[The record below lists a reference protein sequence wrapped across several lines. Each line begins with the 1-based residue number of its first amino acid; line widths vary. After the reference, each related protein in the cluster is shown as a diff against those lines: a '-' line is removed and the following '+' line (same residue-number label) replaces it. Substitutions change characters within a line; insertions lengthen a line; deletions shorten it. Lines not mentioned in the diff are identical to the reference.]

1 MGRMGG
7 GAGGVGGNQGN
18 AAGGDS
24 KDIRRRVSHNEG
36 TTTQLLINYL
46 LFQ

>member
-7 GAGGVGGNQGN
+7 GGAAGSAQGNQSGS
-18 AAGGDS
+18 DS

-36 TTTQLLINYL
+36 EFSAIHRCITISRH
-46 LFQ
+46 